1 MKRLVR
7 KAILWLT
14 LLGAWAALCAAPSWA
29 MTAFAVLAALVSLP
43 LAALACGWRPSAQI
57 DSATRN

>member
-14 LLGAWAALCAAPSWA
+14 LLGAWVGLCAAPSWA
-29 MTAFAVLAALVSLP
+29 MTAAAFLVALVSLP
-43 LAALACGWRPSAQI
+43 LAVLACGWRPSAQVN
-57 DSATRN
+57 SRPRN